1 MDVREFEDL
10 IDRIGEDLSR
20 WPDAQRLA
28 AQELLASSAEAR
40 VLHDEA
46 RMLRQALASPP
57 VRAPAG
63 LADRIVA
70 AAGKLKATPVA
81 APADAEMTTVSDA
94 AGPSR
99 KVLPVLLLLALCLW
113 PLLAMPTTA
122 ECEDPAA
129 AAIYVTI

>member
-10 IDRIGEDLSR
+10 IDRMGEDLSR
-20 WPDAQRLA
+20 WPDAQRVA
-28 AQELLASSAEAR
+28 ALELLASSADAR

-46 RMLRQALASPP
+46 RTLRQVLASPP

-70 AAGKLKATPVA
+70 AAGKLNAEPVA
-81 APADAEMTTVSDA
+81 AAADAEMTTVSDA
-94 AGPSR
+94 AGTPG
-99 KVLPVLLLLALCLW
+99 KVLPVLLLALYLM

-122 ECEDPAA
+122 ECEHPVAA
-129 AAIYVTI
+129 PICVTL

>member
-1 MDVREFEDL
+1 MDVGAFEDL
-10 IDRIGEDLSR
+10 IDRLGEDLSL
-20 WPDAQRLA
+20 WPDAQRVA
-28 AQELLASSAEAR
+28 ALELLASSVDAR

-46 RMLRQALASPP
+46 RMLRQVLASPP

-70 AAGKLKATPVA
+70 AAGKLKAEAIA
-81 APADAEMTTVSDA
+81 APADAETTTESDA

-99 KVLPVLLLLALCLW
+99 KVLPVLLLALCLW

-122 ECEDPAA
+122 ECEDPLAMP
-129 AAIYVTI
+129 ICVTL